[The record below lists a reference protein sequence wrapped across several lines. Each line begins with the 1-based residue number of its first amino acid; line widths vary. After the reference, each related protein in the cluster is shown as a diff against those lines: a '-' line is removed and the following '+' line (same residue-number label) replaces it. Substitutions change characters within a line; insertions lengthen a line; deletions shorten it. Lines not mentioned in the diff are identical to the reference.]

1 MGQNGK
7 SVGGMSSNCEKS
19 APVQW
24 GRGDQKLH
32 SWATSELEDSW
43 VQTPGPSCF
52 RHNCGNMR
60 FQGFLHWA
68 GTKQV
73 LRCSS
78 CLRPFPFWAR
88 ACHSTCSWLLRALSI
103 LLPTSLQL
111 CQPGLL
117 LLPQQ
122 TSRRQRCL
130 GIQGLP
136 RVLVWPQLPGTR
148 LREPPLLAWKGCF
161 LSPLPPTS
169 RAGK

>member
-1 MGQNGK
+1 MGPNGK
-7 SVGGMSSNCEKS
+7 SVGGMSSNCDKS

-24 GRGDQKLH
+24 GRGGQKLH

-88 ACHSTCSWLLRALSI
+88 ACHSTCSWLLQSSQHPAPHLSPALSAWTP
-103 LLPTSLQL
+103 LTAPTNQQEATLSWDPGAAPGSSLA
-111 CQPGLL
+111 P
-117 LLPQQ
+117 
-122 TSRRQRCL
+122 T
-130 GIQGLP
+130 P
-136 RVLVWPQLPGTR
+136 RTR